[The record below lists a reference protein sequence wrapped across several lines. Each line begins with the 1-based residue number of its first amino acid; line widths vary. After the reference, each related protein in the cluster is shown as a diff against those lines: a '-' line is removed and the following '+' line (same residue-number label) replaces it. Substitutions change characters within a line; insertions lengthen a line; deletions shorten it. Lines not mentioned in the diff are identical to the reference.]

1 VTSLLVPEV
10 EKTDEEI
17 DDLLSTSSRLCETIV
32 DYKESLA
39 RQQAGVAGALDK
51 LAGRIGHRRD

>member
-1 VTSLLVPEV
+1 M

-32 DYKESLA
+32 DYKESLS
-39 RQQAGVAGALDK
+39 RQKAGVAGALDK
-51 LAGRIGHRRD
+51 LAGRMGHRRD